1 MPEAP
6 REIVELVENF
16 KRNLKAY
23 KNPNYKEE
31 QLKQEFLNPFFKA
44 LGWDVDNEQGAAPQY
59 RDVIFE
65 DSIKVG
71 GGTKAPDYCFTLAGA
86 RKFFVEAKKPSVDIK
101 IGIQPSYQLRR
112 YAWSAKLP
120 VSILS
125 DFEEFSVYEA
135 RSRPKKNES
144 AAMGRILYYT
154 FEDYVDKWNEIY
166 NIFSKEAVLKGKFD
180 IFAEGTKKK
189 RGTQEVD
196 DEFLSEIE
204 SWRDLLA
211 KNIALRNEKLS
222 VEGLNY
228 AVQQIIDRIVFLRM
242 CEDRGIEP
250 QDQLKSLLED
260 ENIYEGFC
268 KLCTNA
274 DEKYNSGLFHFKE
287 EKGRNTPHDD
297 LTMGLKID
305 DGVFKTIIKNIYY
318 PSPYEFSVIPV
329 EILGHVYEQF
339 LGKVIRLTA
348 GHRAKVEEKPEVKK
362 AGGVYY
368 TPQFIVDYIVENTVG
383 KLCEG
388 KTPNK
393 VSELKILDP
402 ACGSGSF
409 LLGAYTYLLK
419 WHLDYYTNLS
429 DKKRLKDKIYQG
441 KGGEWFLTIKE
452 KKQILLNNIYGVDI
466 DPQAVEVTKL
476 SLLLKVLEGEN
487 KDVIEAQQKLFRERA
502 LPDLESNIKCGNS
515 LIGSDFYDS
524 DLTLS
529 GEEVVK
535 INAFDWEDEFDKI
548 MENSGFDAVIGNPPY
563 LRIQTMKE
571 WAPIEVEHY
580 KKQYIAASKGNYDIY
595 VVFVE
600 RGLHLINENGLLG
613 FILPHK
619 FFNAKYGE
627 PLRSLIAKGK
637 NLDKIVHFGDQQ
649 IFARATT
656 YTNLLFLNKS
666 GHNKFKFVKVDDLDK
681 WKISKD
687 ANKGKIDL
695 KKVTGE
701 EWNFIVGEGAKI
713 IDKLGKI
720 PFKLKDVVNG
730 MFVGQQTSAD
740 TVYLFKEFNNDN
752 DNIKK
757 VFSKELNKWVKI
769 ESRILKPV
777 IRSGDIHR
785 YHARP
790 TAFVLFPYIVKNC
803 SATLISPE
811 IMKDKYPLAWKYLNE
826 NKKLLESREKGKFK
840 DAEWYRFGRTQNLGM
855 WEQEKLMVPYMI
867 TELAAY
873 LDQSDNYYF
882 INVTTGGYGVTCN
895 EKMINLK
902 YLCGLL
908 NSPLLDFYLKHIS
921 TTFRGGY
928 FAANKQYIEKLP
940 IRTIDF
946 QNPDDVAQHDKMVK
960 LVEQMLQLHQNL
972 DAAKTP
978 NEKKMLERQI
988 DATDKQIDK
997 LVYELYDLTED
1008 EIKIV
1013 EESINK

>member
-1 MPEAP
+1 MQTAPE
-6 REIVELVENF
+6 EVIELVKNF
-16 KRNLKAY
+16 KRNIKAY
-23 KNPNYKEE
+23 KNRNYKEE

-71 GGTKAPDYCFTLAGA
+71 GGTKAPDYCFTLAGV

-120 VSILS
+120 VSILT
-125 DFEEFSVYEA
+125 DFEELSVYEA
-135 RSRPKKNES
+135 RSRPKKNEN
-144 AAMGRILYYT
+144 AGIGRILYYT
-154 FEDYVDKWNEIY
+154 FEDYIDKWDEIY

-180 IFAEGTKKK
+180 KFAEGTKKK
-189 RGTQEVD
+189 RGTHEVD

-204 SWRDLLA
+204 NWRDLLA
-211 KNIALRNEKLS
+211 KNIALRNEELS
-222 VEGLNY
+222 VDQLNY

-250 QDQLKSLLED
+250 QEQLKLLLEH
-260 ENIYEGFC
+260 ENIYEEFC
-268 KLCTNA
+268 KLCIKA

-297 LTMGLKID
+297 LTMTLKID
-305 DGVFKTIIKNIYY
+305 DGILKTIIKSIYY
-318 PSPYEFSVIPV
+318 PSPYEFSVISV

-383 KLCEG
+383 KLCKG

-419 WHLDYYTNLS
+419 WHLDYYTNLN

-441 KGGEWFLTIKE
+441 KGGEWFLTIQE
-452 KKQILLNNIYGVDI
+452 KKKILLNNIYGVDI

-515 LIGSDFYDS
+515 LISSEIYDS

-529 GEEVVK
+529 DEKIVK
-535 INAFDWEDEFDKI
+535 INAFDWEDEFSDI
-548 MENSGFDAVIGNPPY
+548 MANGGFDAVIGNPPY
-563 LRIQTMKE
+563 VDVKVLGNGI
-571 WAPIEVEHY
+571 
-580 KKQYIAASKGNYDIY
+580 KKALSNKYSSATRRFDLYIP
-595 VVFVE
+595 FVE
-600 RGLHLINENGLLG
+600 QGLNLISNYGLLG
-613 FILPHK
+613 YIMPSMFTRRDYGQGLRTTIKKLGSIQHVVDFGTNQVFKKAMNYVGIFIINKSTKQKDINILRCDKSGIPLSDLDKCLKGEEVETISNFIAPSFIFNTDDEWYFLNKIEFKLFKRLFNSFSKLSDLLMYGSEGIHSGK
-619 FFNAKYGE
+619 DQVFFVKKEESQKLNLESPPTY
-627 PLRSLIAKGK
+627 PLAKGK
-637 NLDKIVHFGDQQ
+637 
-649 IFARATT
+649 
-656 YTNLLFLNKS
+656 
-666 GHNKFKFVKVDDLDK
+666 
-681 WKISKD
+681 
-687 ANKGKIDL
+687 
-695 KKVTGE
+695 
-701 EWNFIVGEGAKI
+701 
-713 IDKLGKI
+713 
-720 PFKLKDVVNG
+720 
-730 MFVGQQTSAD
+730 
-740 TVYLFKEFNNDN
+740 
-752 DNIKK
+752 
-757 VFSKELNKWVKI
+757 
-769 ESRILKPV
+769 
-777 IRSGDIHR
+777 DIHR
-785 YHARP
+785 YDSISNEKLNH
-790 TAFVLFPYIVKNC
+790 VVIYPYNLSNGTVCDENILKQ
-803 SATLISPE
+803 ISPNT
-811 IMKDKYPLAWKYLNE
+811 WKYLVDSR
-826 NKKLLESREKGKFK
+826 KLLKGRAYFDKSGK
-840 DAEWYRFGRTQNLGM
+840 KWYELWCPRDPIL
-855 WEQEKLMVPYMI
+855 YMSPKI
-867 TELAAY
+867 IGPEISSKGEFTLSKKY
-873 LDQSDNYYF
+873 LF
-882 INVTTGGYGVTCN
+882 INN
-895 EKMINLK
+895 KLK
-902 YLCGLL
+902 SLILRENVVESIEYILGLL
-908 NSPLLDFYLKHIS
+908 NSSLLTYLHRIVAPPK
-921 TTFRGGY
+921 GGG
-928 FAANKQYIEKLP
+928 FFEVKTKIMGSLP

-946 QNPDDVAQHDKMVK
+946 QNPDDVALHDKMVK
-960 LVEQMLQLHQNL
+960 LVEQMLQLHKNL

-978 NEKKMLERQI
+978 NEKKMLKRQI

-997 LVYELYDLTED
+997 LVYELYDLTDE

-1013 EESINK
+1013 ENSVKN